1 MKSKNLT
8 KALPLIVVALIAL
21 YTVIH
26 SPRFVQFRAV
36 DVVLL
41 LAVGLCLGVA
51 LSLLLLRQK
60 A

>member
-8 KALPLIVVALIAL
+8 TALPLIAVALIAF
-21 YTVIH
+21 YAVFQ
-26 SPRFVQFRAV
+26 SPRFALFRAV